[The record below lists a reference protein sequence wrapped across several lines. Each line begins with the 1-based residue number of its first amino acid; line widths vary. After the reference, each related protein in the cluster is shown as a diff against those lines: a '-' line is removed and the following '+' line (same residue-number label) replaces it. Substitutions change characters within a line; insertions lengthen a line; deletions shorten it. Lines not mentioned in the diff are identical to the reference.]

1 MEAWKHL
8 PFYTHMK
15 QNTFFKP
22 EVQFFFPRLFDGK
35 ILYFLISHQNLQVCQ
50 LGEQT
55 AIISHHSMSKFKKN
69 PRFSF
74 IKFRALNKGVRFALP
89 AHCSKPVLWYRQSK
103 HMPLVHASSQVAS
116 QNFTNMKKLIQMSL
130 PTAAQFSFPLLLWF
144 TSPGEFQA
152 LLEMCVIQSLKLSI
166 LTI

>member
-1 MEAWKHL
+1 
-8 PFYTHMK
+8 MK

-50 LGEQT
+50 LWERT

-69 PRFSF
+69 PQFSF

-103 HMPLVHASSQVAS
+103 HMPSVLASSQVAS
-116 QNFTNMKKLIQMSL
+116 QNFTNKYEEAHSNVSSYSSSVLLSF
-130 PTAAQFSFPLLLWF
+130 AAMNYISWWVSGTFGDVCYSV
-144 TSPGEFQA
+144 TKIVHSYN
-152 LLEMCVIQSLKLSI
+152 
-166 LTI
+166 LTHHCLTK

>member
-1 MEAWKHL
+1 
-8 PFYTHMK
+8 MK

-50 LGEQT
+50 LWERT
-55 AIISHHSMSKFKKN
+55 AIISHHSMSKFKKILDSHLLSLELLTKVWGLHSLLTAPN
-69 PRFSF
+69 LCSDTANQS
-74 IKFRALNKGVRFALP
+74 ICLWSLP
-89 AHCSKPVLWYRQSK
+89 PARLLHRI
-103 HMPLVHASSQVAS
+103 SQI
-116 QNFTNMKKLIQMSL
+116 NMKKLIQMSL
-130 PTAAQFSFPLLLWF
+130 PTAVQFSFPLLLWI